1 MDASA
6 TPHGR
11 PDETMITAGRNL
23 AQMFCLV
30 TGAVLVIVGILG
42 FFSDASFEAGA
53 NVSGG
58 EFLGFEV
65 NGWHNIVHIATGAFL
80 LAVAGN
86 AAAAISGALV
96 FGLLYVVVS
105 IWGLIDD
112 TVLWLVP
119 INDADNVLHLILA
132 VAAIAVALAARS
144 MIRSGEHR

>member
-6 TPHGR
+6 SPRSGR
-11 PDETMITAGRNL
+11 DETMITAGRNL

-30 TGAVLVIVGILG
+30 TGAVLLIVGILG
-42 FFSDASFEAGA
+42 FTSDASFDAGS
-53 NVSGG
+53 NVQGD

-65 NGWHNIVHIATGAFL
+65 NGWHNLVHIATGAFL

-86 AAAAISGALV
+86 AATAITGALI
-96 FGLLYVVVS
+96 FGVLYVVVF

-119 INDADNVLHLILA
+119 INAADNVLHLILA
-132 VAAIAVALAARS
+132 LAAIAAALAARS
-144 MIRSGEHR
+144 MIRNGERR

>member
-6 TPHGR
+6 NPRSGR
-11 PDETMITAGRNL
+11 DETMITAGRNL

-30 TGAVLVIVGILG
+30 TGAVLLIVGILG
-42 FFSDASFEAGA
+42 FTSDASFDAGS
-53 NVSGG
+53 NVQGD

-65 NGWHNIVHIATGAFL
+65 NGWHNLVHIATGAFL

-86 AAAAISGALV
+86 AATAISGALI
-96 FGLLYVVVS
+96 FGALYVVVF

-119 INDADNVLHLILA
+119 INGADNVLHLILA
-132 VAAIAVALAARS
+132 LAAIAAALAARS
-144 MIRSGEHR
+144 MIRNGERR

>member
-6 TPHGR
+6 NPRSGR
-11 PDETMITAGRNL
+11 DETMITAGRNL

-30 TGAVLVIVGILG
+30 TGAVLLIVGILG
-42 FFSDASFEAGA
+42 FTSDASFDAGS
-53 NVSGG
+53 NVQGD

-65 NGWHNIVHIATGAFL
+65 NGWHNLVHIATGAFL

-86 AAAAISGALV
+86 AATAITGALI
-96 FGLLYVVVS
+96 FGVLYVVVF

-119 INDADNVLHLILA
+119 INGADNVLHLILA
-132 VAAIAVALAARS
+132 LAAIAAALAARS
-144 MIRSGEHR
+144 MIRNGERR